1 MSLGEFLKKCRTKA
15 GMNQADLAFALNI
28 NQSDVSKIE
37 TDRKEPP
44 TSLFKDWTIETQT
57 MELGIAF
64 LYGTEILTVVPEIMT
79 TVANTVIGF
88 INILGVT
95 L

>member
-1 MSLGEFLKKCRTKA
+1 MSLGEFLKDCRERA
-15 GMNQADLAFALNI
+15 GFKQAELAFALNI

-44 TSLFKDWTIETQT
+44 TSIFKDWTIKTQT

-64 LYGTEILTVVPEIMT
+64 LYGTELLTAVPD
-79 TVANTVIGF
+79 VINAAVTMVGGF
-88 INILGVT
+88 INLLI
-95 L
+95 